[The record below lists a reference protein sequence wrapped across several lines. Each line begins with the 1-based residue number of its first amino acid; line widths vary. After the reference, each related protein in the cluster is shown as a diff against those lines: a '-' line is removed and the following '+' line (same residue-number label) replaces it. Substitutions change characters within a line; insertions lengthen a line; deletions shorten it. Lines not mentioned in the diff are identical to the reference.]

1 MSEKNI
7 KNPEDTSNV
16 PLYEEALKYTD
27 ELIQEIIA
35 DREKENN

>member
-1 MSEKNI
+1 MTEKSTNT
-7 KNPEDTSNV
+7 KDLQQEET
-16 PLYEEALKYTD
+16 LHEEALKYTD